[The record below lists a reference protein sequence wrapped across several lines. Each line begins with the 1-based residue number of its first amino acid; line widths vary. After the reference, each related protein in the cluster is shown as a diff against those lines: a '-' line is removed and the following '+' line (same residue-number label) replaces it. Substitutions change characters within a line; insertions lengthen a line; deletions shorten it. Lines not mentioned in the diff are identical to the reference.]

1 MTPLPEPRAESGAT
15 RHLTRL
21 GSECEFVIRT
31 YVGFPVVLRGR
42 PGTSTCS
49 SAGEPTTSKPGRP
62 RMFVTASVYPRH
74 VGFEIRAEPFG
85 TPLTQGMA
93 DAQQAELTE

>member
-31 YVGFPVVLRGR
+31 YRSGKRVVEIPVQILEKRPPSINLLKRVPRVLKNLAQL
-42 PGTSTCS
+42 TW
-49 SAGEPTTSKPGRP
+49 AL
-62 RMFVTASVYPRH
+62 
-74 VGFEIRAEPFG
+74 RA
-85 TPLTQGMA
+85 
-93 DAQQAELTE
+93 DN